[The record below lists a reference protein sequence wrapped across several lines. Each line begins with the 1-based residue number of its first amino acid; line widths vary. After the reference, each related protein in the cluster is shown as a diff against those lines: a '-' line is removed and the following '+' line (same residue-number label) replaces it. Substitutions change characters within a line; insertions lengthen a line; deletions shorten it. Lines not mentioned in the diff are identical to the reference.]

1 MSSQLCLIWTY
12 NDFVWID
19 WRLSWLDGVT
29 DFPVHSH
36 MRGWMNWWMNF
47 RNERVSSSDRCIC
60 TLRAVEQEFNDV
72 QKWANEHWQIEVRK
86 ILASFLSQPDMTF
99 RWKTG
104 LRPRVVRILNVAF
117 YKRNDNVRLAFDFS
131 ECEMRCAGFQRVVD
145 RL

>member
-86 ILASFLSQPDMTF
+86 IIASFLSQPDMTF

-104 LRPRVVRILNVAF
+104 LRPRVVRILNVAL
-117 YKRNDNVRLAFDFS
+117 YKETITSAWRSTSQNARCDVPAFS
-131 ECEMRCAGFQRVVD
+131 VSVD